1 MQPRNLLF
9 IMSDQHRRDAMGCA
23 GHPLVQT
30 PHLDA
35 LAARGTRFTN
45 ASSPSPI
52 CVPAR
57 ACLATGQHVHR
68 TRHWDNAFPYDGEI
82 RSWGHRLI
90 AEGHRCESIGKL
102 HYRSEEDDDGFSRH
116 HLPLNV
122 AEGVGDLLG
131 AIRADAPQRP
141 GARRGIIEAGSGTSS
156 YLEFDEQIA
165 AEAEGWLQ
173 QAAEQPDEQPWM
185 LFVSFVCPH
194 PPYVAPPELFDLY
207 PLDRI
212 PLPAQ
217 SSPSERPRH
226 PALEELRRVFDWQ
239 EPFSETEIRRLIAA
253 YYGCCT
259 HLDRQIGRVLT
270 ALSDNGLQENTRI
283 IYTSD
288 HGENLGE
295 HGLFAKFTMYESS
308 IGIPLI
314 LAGPDVPQN
323 KVCDEPVSL
332 VDCYPTI
339 LQSMDIPLDEDEQE
353 LPGSSLWSIAQNRT
367 LDRPILSEYHGVG
380 SRDGWFM
387 LRYGQYKYIHYVGGA
402 PQLFDLDDD
411 PDELRDLARLADYQ
425 PILTEMEMM
434 LREMLS
440 PELVDARAKEDQ
452 RELVN
457 RHGGREAVLARGTF
471 TNSPVPGEAPEF
483 ETGSES
489 GDRKAESGG

>member
-1 MQPRNLLF
+1 M
-9 IMSDQHRRDAMGCA
+9 
-23 GHPLVQT
+23 
-30 PHLDA
+30 
-35 LAARGTRFTN
+35 
-45 ASSPSPI
+45 
-52 CVPAR
+52 
-57 ACLATGQHVHR
+57 
-68 TRHWDNAFPYDGEI
+68 
-82 RSWGHRLI
+82 
-90 AEGHRCESIGKL
+90 
-102 HYRSEEDDDGFSRH
+102 
-116 HLPLNV
+116 
-122 AEGVGDLLG
+122 
-131 AIRADAPQRP
+131 
-141 GARRGIIEAGSGTSS
+141 
-156 YLEFDEQIA
+156 
-165 AEAEGWLQ
+165 
-173 QAAEQPDEQPWM
+173 
-185 LFVSFVCPH
+185 
-194 PPYVAPPELFDLY
+194 
-207 PLDRI
+207 
-212 PLPAQ
+212 
-217 SSPSERPRH
+217 
-226 PALEELRRVFDWQ
+226 FDWQ

-323 KVCDEPVSL
+323 RVCDEPVSL

-353 LPGSSLWSIAQNRT
+353 LPGASLWSIAQNRT

-425 PILTEMEMM
+425 PILTELEMM

-483 ETGSES
+483 ETGE
-489 GDRKAESGG
+489 